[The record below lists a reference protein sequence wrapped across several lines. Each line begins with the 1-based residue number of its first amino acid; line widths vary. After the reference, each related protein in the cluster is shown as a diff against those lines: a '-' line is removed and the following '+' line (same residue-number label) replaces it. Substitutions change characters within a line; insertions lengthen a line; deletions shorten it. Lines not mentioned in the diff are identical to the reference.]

1 MTELTLGIAGL
12 RTSVVTQDPDVA
24 AVIEDGY
31 QGFLAAGPTDWRLE
45 IRRDA
50 AGVPHTTDV
59 SVRRDGTRS
68 RFTAH
73 RFDFAGTVDVGTRT
87 AHVTLAEADDVAL
100 NSFLRIVYSL
110 ALVQA
115 DGLML
120 HAASLIRDGRAY
132 VFCGPSGSG
141 KTTAARLSTDATLLS
156 DELSILRIVNRRVL
170 CFGTPFRG
178 ELAMPGVDRGAP
190 VAGIYFLHHGPRHIV
205 TALPPR
211 AAMTRMLRNVLWFV
225 AEPEVTS
232 AIFRVAA
239 SIIDTIPSF
248 ELSFRPDPGFWG
260 VLQHA

>member
-1 MTELTLGIAGL
+1 MSELTLGIAGI
-12 RTSVVTQDPDVA
+12 RTRVVTQDPDVA
-24 AVIEDGY
+24 AVIEHGY
-31 QGFLAAGPTDWRLE
+31 EGFLTSGPIDWRLE

-50 AGVPHTTDV
+50 AGVPHTTGV
-59 SVRRDGTRS
+59 AVRRDGTRD

-73 RFDFAGTVDVGTRT
+73 RFDFAGRLDVGTRR
-87 AHVTLAEADDVAL
+87 AEVTLAEPDDVSI
-100 NSFLRIVYSL
+100 NSFLRILYSL

-115 DGLML
+115 GGLML
-120 HAASLIRDGRAY
+120 HAASLVRDERAY

-156 DELSILRIVNRRVL
+156 DELSILRIVNRRAL

-178 ELAMPGVDRGAP
+178 ELAMAGADRGAP
-190 VAGIYFLHHGPRHIV
+190 VAGIYFLHHGPRHIA

-211 AAMTRMLRNVLWFV
+211 AAMTRVLRNVLWFV